1 MASRRLTDLMSE
13 VNPQVVI
20 IAGPNGAGKSTLAPF
35 LLRDMLD
42 LQDYVNADPIALGLS
57 GFNPSSV
64 AFKAGRVM
72 MKRLHDLAGQRKS
85 FAFETTLATRSYA
98 GWIEKLRRRQGYN
111 FQLIFLSLR
120 SPELAVRRVR
130 ERMQSGGHDV
140 PEGVITRRYHRG
152 LKNFRA
158 IYQPLADVWSVY
170 DNSGSPEPV
179 SIASGGRDRPLEVL
193 QRDAWTTF
201 SEINP

>member
-1 MASRRLTDLMSE
+1 MNES
-13 VNPQVVI
+13 NPQVVV

-35 LLRDMLD
+35 LLRDALD
-42 LQDYVNADPIALGLS
+42 VEDYVNADPIALGLS

-72 MKRLHDLAGQRKS
+72 MNRLHDLAEQKRS

-98 GWIEKLRRRQGYN
+98 AWIESLRLQGYN
-111 FQLIFLSLR
+111 FQLIFLFLR

-130 ERMQSGGHDV
+130 ERVQSGGHDV
-140 PEGVITRRYHRG
+140 PEGVITRRYARG

-170 DNSGSPEPV
+170 DNSESSPPL

-193 QRDAWTTF
+193 QEEAWTIF
-201 SEINP
+201 SKINQ

>member
-1 MASRRLTDLMSE
+1 MAETS
-13 VNPQVVI
+13 PQVVI

-35 LLRDMLD
+35 LLRDTLNI
-42 LQDYVNADPIALGLS
+42 QDYVNADPIALGLS

-72 MKRLHDLAGQRKS
+72 MNRLHELARQRKS

-98 GWIEKLRRRQGYN
+98 GWIENLRREGYN

-120 SPELAVRRVR
+120 SPELALRRVR
-130 ERMQSGGHDV
+130 ERVQSGGHDV
-140 PEGVITRRYHRG
+140 PAEVVVRRYARG
-152 LKNFRA
+152 VKNFWR

-170 DNSGSPEPV
+170 DNSGSTQPI
-179 SIASGGRDRPLEVL
+179 SIASGGRRRMIEVL
-193 QRDAWTTF
+193 QKDAWTTF
-201 SEINP
+201 SEMNP